1 MPLVP
6 LPTSF
11 VVTSELLISSPTRRR
26 FDSLDGVPSF
36 LVSVFSLLENG
47 EGCGTASPL
56 LPDYNSNGVRKSYC
70 PHVCLLDTLGPA
82 MERTSIF
89 FPKQQM
95 ARLKKLAQRLDI
107 KVAELIRRAVEEFL
121 ERKEGGK

>member
-1 MPLVP
+1 
-6 LPTSF
+6 
-11 VVTSELLISSPTRRR
+11 
-26 FDSLDGVPSF
+26 
-36 LVSVFSLLENG
+36 
-47 EGCGTASPL
+47 
-56 LPDYNSNGVRKSYC
+56 
-70 PHVCLLDTLGPA
+70 